1 MSRWAT
7 GSRRRQ
13 FLKGSLC
20 APVVRVHYWCIA
32 RTTAAMGRPHRAHQ
46 DADALIVRTRYRGAH
61 CDYRRDGCPPWIC
74 RDDRRLVIQQATA
87 TLSPRFMRLWY
98 RDPLQKVV
106 LATFAG
112 TFTYSFALLRRIDTN
127 FVPDLGVTI
136 AGIAVAVSLILLLVY
151 LNRFTH
157 TLGPW
162 PSPPWLNKQA
172 SECSIS
178 GSRSWPDRR

>member
-20 APVVRVHYWCIA
+20 APVMRVHYWCIA

-87 TLSPRFMRLWY
+87 TLSPRLMRLWY

-127 FVPDLGVTI
+127 L
-136 AGIAVAVSLILLLVY
+136 SQILALPLPE
-151 LNRFTH
+151 L
-157 TLGPW
+157 P
-162 PSPPWLNKQA
+162 
-172 SECSIS
+172 
-178 GSRSWPDRR
+178 